1 MSAQDHPQ
9 QQPAQTEDTATSVRD
24 EKDEALDRIV
34 VQGAPRL
41 HRDWYDQLA
50 TGTVAGIELGFGVLV
65 LLTVEKATGSIL
77 LASLAFSIGFVALL
91 LGHSELFT
99 EGFLVPVT
107 VVAAGEGTVPQL
119 LKMWGLTLVGNLI
132 GGWVTAWLIVTA
144 LPDLR
149 ETAITSGVKYAD
161 AGLSLRTFCLA
172 VLAGG
177 AITMLTR
184 MQTGTDDMVAKI
196 LAAVGVA
203 FLIVGGEL
211 FHSVLD
217 SVLVFTALHS
227 GAPFG
232 YLDWLRWVSWCL
244 VGNLLGGLALTT
256 ILRLVRS
263 QERLRHWRSE
273 ENSSAT
279 ESAD

>member
-1 MSAQDHPQ
+1 MSENGT
-9 QQPAQTEDTATSVRD
+9 PAEGVEDTSATRRD

-34 VQGAPRL
+34 VEGAPRL

-50 TGTVAGIELGFGVLV
+50 TGAVAGIEIGFGVLV

-107 VVAAGEGTVPQL
+107 VVAAREGTVWQL
-119 LKMWGLTLVGNLI
+119 LKMWLLTLAGNLL

-144 LPDLR
+144 LPDLQ
-149 ETAITSGVKYAD
+149 ETAITSGVTYAE

-203 FLIVGGEL
+203 FVIIGGGL

-217 SVLVFTALHS
+217 SVLVFTALHG

-244 VGNLLGGLALTT
+244 LGNLLGGLGLTT
-256 ILRLVRS
+256 VLRLVRS
-263 QERLRHWRSE
+263 QERLRRWRD
-273 ENSSAT
+273 
-279 ESAD
+279 ADIDGGGS